1 MRKHIVSLFVMA
13 LVLVSVSIANAATT
27 LVEIGRS
34 PFHQPP
40 LKNQEELLTMLKAK
54 NPEVAKGFA
63 LAGRS
68 DLYEVFM
75 DQVFKTKIEMVQFPK
90 GSHFEWMFY
99 KKKGKGTVRIVKDV
113 TWGNDKPFPGF
124 KFAVDKNGIRY
135 VFVIPLGCGNVALM
149 EESKIPEVA
158 APPPANKA
166 PQCGMTVTP
175 VKSFCGEMVTVDA
188 RTSSDPDGEIAKMTI
203 NVVDESG
210 KTVSQKVVEGK
221 TLTGQVEMPCGTSTI
236 KVTVADNKGL
246 EATSPACAVQVTGIN
261 RLRMVGDVGYYR
273 QFDPSNY
280 LFARGG
286 IEYRFSEQFS
296 VLGMLGWAPEIHGK
310 DGASAMIADVLAEYS
325 FSRYFVDFGLG
336 GWVTNGDD
344 DLDAED
350 SGLDLIAG
358 FGAMVY
364 GEPEKFNASL
374 FVEMRSALDEMGD
387 MDEFARFGAGVRFR
401 F

>member
-1 MRKHIVSLFVMA
+1 MKKHILSLFVLA
-13 LVLVSVSIANAATT
+13 LVLVSLSVANAATT

-40 LKNQEELLTMLKAK
+40 LKTQEDLLTMLKAK

-75 DQVFKTKIEMVQFPK
+75 DQVFKTKIELVQFPK
-90 GSHFEWMFY
+90 GSHLEWMFY

-113 TWGNDKPFPGF
+113 TWGNDKPFSGF
-124 KFAVDKNGIRY
+124 KFAVDKDGIRY

-149 EESKIPEVA
+149 EESKIPVVA
-158 APPPANKA
+158 ALPPANKP

-175 VKSFCGEMVTVDA
+175 VKAFCGEMFTVDA
-188 RTSSDPDGEIAKMTI
+188 RNSSDPDGEISKMTI
-203 NVVDESG
+203 AVVDEGG

-221 TLTGQVEMPCGTSTI
+221 TLTGEVAMPCGTNTV

-261 RLRMVGDVGYYR
+261 RIRMIGDVGYYR

-286 IEYRFSEQFS
+286 IEYKLSEQFAI
-296 VLGMLGWAPEIHGK
+296 LGMLGWSPEVHGK
-310 DGASAMIADVLAEYS
+310 DGASAVIADVLAEYS
-325 FSRYFVDFGLG
+325 FSRYFVDFGFG
-336 GWVTNGDD
+336 GWITNGDE
-344 DLDAED
+344 DLDAEN

-358 FGAMVY
+358 FGARVY

-374 FVEMRSALDEMGD
+374 FVEVRSAVDEMGD
-387 MDEFARFGAGVRFR
+387 IADYGRFGLGVRFR

>member
-1 MRKHIVSLFVMA
+1 MRKHIVSLFVLA
-13 LVLVSVSIANAATT
+13 LVLVSVSVANAATT

-40 LKNQEELLTMLKAK
+40 LKTQEDLLTMLKAK

-75 DQVFKTKIEMVQFPK
+75 DQVFKTKIELVQFPK

-124 KFAVDKNGIRY
+124 KFAVDKDGIRY

-149 EESKIPEVA
+149 EESKIPVVA
-158 APPPANKA
+158 APPPANKP

-175 VKSFCGEMVTVDA
+175 VKAFCGETVTVDA
-188 RTSSDPDGEIAKMTI
+188 RSSSDPDGEIAKMTI
-203 NVVDESG
+203 AVVDEGG

-221 TLTGQVEMPCGTSTI
+221 TLTGDVAMPCGTNTV
-236 KVTVADNKGL
+236 KVTVVDNKGL

-261 RLRMVGDVGYYR
+261 RMRMIGDVGYYR

-286 IEYRFSEQFS
+286 IEYKFSEQFA
-296 VLGMLGWAPEIHGK
+296 LLAMLGWSPEIHGK
-310 DGASAMIADVLAEYS
+310 DGASAGIADVLAEYS

-336 GWVTNGDD
+336 AWVTNGDD

-358 FGAMVY
+358 FGARVY
-364 GEPEKFNASL
+364 GEPDKFNASL
-374 FVEMRSALDEMGD
+374 FVEIRSAVDELDA
-387 MDEFARFGAGVRFR
+387 MDEYGRFGLGVRFR